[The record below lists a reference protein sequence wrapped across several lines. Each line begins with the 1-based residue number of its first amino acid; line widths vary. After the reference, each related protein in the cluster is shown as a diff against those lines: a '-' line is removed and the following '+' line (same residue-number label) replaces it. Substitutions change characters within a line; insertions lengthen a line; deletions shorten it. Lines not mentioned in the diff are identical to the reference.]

1 MFVMHVKNLYYNIS
15 RGRIYLALLINYAGA
30 YFGCAALS
38 WLVPKTPN
46 HHMFENETI
55 KYAMQYSLIPWD
67 YNQLIL
73 LLTVAYILDK
83 SF

>member
-1 MFVMHVKNLYYNIS
+1 MFEMHVKNLYYNIS
-15 RGRIYLALLINYAGA
+15 RGRIYLALPINYAGA
-30 YFGCAALS
+30 NFGCTELS

-46 HHMFENETI
+46 HCTFEYETI
-55 KYAMQYSLIPWD
+55 KYAMQYSLMPWD

-83 SF
+83 Y